1 MTLREKLLIG
11 LAVVLVLGL
20 GAALYEAHIQAVA
33 LSAAQA
39 ESKAS
44 AETIKAAQTDIAK
57 LESSLAVT
65 NASLEALKK
74 TPVTPQQFVVD
85 LGKYIPGLPQP
96 PQVVPGPTT
105 GPVAP
110 GTALPDAPTPQ
121 GVLIPAADLQALR
134 NYGLTCQQ
142 DQNSLVTCQ
151 AIGKDK
157 DVQLTAMQA
166 DRDNW
171 KNLASGGTK
180 TRRFFTALKHG
191 ACGFGGGVAGMA
203 VADHNTVT
211 NGAIV
216 GAGTVGVCELTTWL
230 IGRSHK

>member
-20 GAALYEAHIQAVA
+20 GAALYEAHVQAVA

-39 ESKAS
+39 TSKAS
-44 AETIKAAQTDIAK
+44 GETIKAAQGDITQ
-57 LESSLAVT
+57 LEASLAVT
-65 NASLEALKK
+65 NAALEDLKK
-74 TPVTPQQFVVD
+74 TPETPQKFVID
-85 LGKYIPGLPQP
+85 LSKYIPGLPQP

-151 AIGKDK
+151 AVGKDK
-157 DVQLTAMQA
+157 DAQLTAMTG

-180 TRRFFTALKHG
+180 TRRFFTALQHG
-191 ACGFGGGVAGMA
+191 ACGGAG
-203 VADHNTVT
+203 
-211 NGAIV
+211 V
-216 GAGTVGVCELTTWL
+216 GAGIGVGYETKSVGNGFIAGFGGAGTCELTAWL
-230 IGRSHK
+230 IGRKK

>member
-20 GAALYEAHIQAVA
+20 GAALYEAHVQAVA

-39 ESKAS
+39 ASKAS
-44 AETIKAAQTDIAK
+44 AETIKTVQGNITV
-57 LESSLAVT
+57 LEASLATT
-65 NASLEALKK
+65 NAALEDLKK
-74 TPVTPQQFVVD
+74 TPETPQKFVVD
-85 LGKYIPGLPQP
+85 ISKYIPGLPVP
-96 PQVVPGPTT
+96 PQVVPGPTA
-105 GPVAP
+105 PPAVP
-110 GTALPDAPTPQ
+110 GTALPDVPTPQ

-142 DQNSLVTCQ
+142 NANSLVTCQ

-157 DVQLTAMQA
+157 DTQFQAMQG

-216 GAGTVGVCELTTWL
+216 GAGTVGACELTAWL
-230 IGRSHK
+230 VGRK